1 MHFILFHYS
10 FGKLAG
16 TERVLYNI
24 MEYITTIPDAR
35 ITLILA
41 APVSPLALNLDA
53 FPVNIVYLDEVVKVD
68 GFVNVL
74 AFHLKLYKKMLR
86 FFEQHAA
93 GGKQVCLATNPILAA
108 IAYYAGKKK
117 LGSRLAVVS
126 CEHFALEVAGRL
138 SKVIRKLLYKRVSVV
153 ALTKTD
159 QAAIINNYAPKLC
172 VCIPNAIPF
181 ELKPYN
187 DQPEKKTILAVG
199 RLTPQKG
206 FDLLIRAFALVT
218 EKYPDWKLNI
228 VGDDYGDR
236 PMLENLISELNL
248 KHVHLLPATDEIRKH
263 YENAT
268 FFALSSRFEGL
279 PMVVLEAMGHGLPVV
294 AFNCPT
300 GPAEL
305 VNDTNGFLVPNGDLH
320 AFGHAMDRLMGDHE
334 LLLQKA
340 QGANVKALFYTK
352 ENINKGWASLF
363 QMIQHDT
370 N

>member
-10 FGKLAG
+10 FAKLAG

-24 MEYITTIPDAR
+24 MEYISTMPNAR
-35 ITLILA
+35 ITLVLA
-41 APVSPLALNLDA
+41 TPPAPLALNLNA
-53 FPVNIVYLDEVVKVD
+53 FPVDIVYLDEPVEVE
-68 GFVNVL
+68 GFLNAL
-74 AFHLKLYKKMLR
+74 RFHHKLYKKMLK
-86 FFEQHAA
+86 FFGQHAA
-93 GGKQVCLATNPILAA
+93 EGKQVCLATNPILAA
-108 IAYYAGKKK
+108 IAYHAGRKKI
-117 LGSRLAVVS
+117 GNRLAVVS

-138 SKVIRKLLYKRVSVV
+138 SKLIRKTLYKNVSVV
-153 ALTKTD
+153 ALTKSD
-159 QAAIINNYAPKLC
+159 QAVIMEHYAPKLC

-187 DQPEKKTILAVG
+187 DQPEQKTIVAIG

-206 FDLLIRAFALVT
+206 FDLLIRAFAGVA

-228 VGDDYGDR
+228 VGDDYGDG

-248 KHVHLLPATDEIRKH
+248 KKVFLLPATDQIRSH
-263 YENAT
+263 YENST

-305 VNDTNGFLVPNGDLH
+305 VDDTNGFLVANGDLD
-320 AFGHAMDRLMGDHE
+320 AFGKAMDTLMGDHE

-340 QGANVKALFYTK
+340 KGANAKALFYTK
-352 ENINKGWASLF
+352 SNINKGWASLF
-363 QMIQHDT
+363 EKIQHDQV
-370 N
+370 